1 MQANILVVED
11 DHSVRNLVSTTLQT
25 HGYQF
30 DAMIN
35 GESALLAMTSHH
47 YDIILLDL
55 GLPDQDGI
63 DIIKTVRT
71 FSVIPI
77 IVLSARSS
85 NEDKIAALDAGADDY
100 LTKPFNIDELLARV
114 RSTLRRA
121 EYLQNMTTQEET
133 VFENGDLKINYLSA
147 TVSLKG
153 KEIHLM
159 PIEYNLLCLLAKN
172 VGKVLTYQ
180 FILDKIWKNALESD
194 LSSLRVYMTT
204 LRKKIDKQYADD
216 QKYIQTHITSR
227 AFKNI
232 FWLCNAYW
240 KNICNVTRS

>member
-1 MQANILVVED
+1 
-11 DHSVRNLVSTTLQT
+11 
-25 HGYQF
+25 
-30 DAMIN
+30 
-35 GESALLAMTSHH
+35 
-47 YDIILLDL
+47 
-55 GLPDQDGI
+55 
-63 DIIKTVRT
+63 
-71 FSVIPI
+71 
-77 IVLSARSS
+77 
-85 NEDKIAALDAGADDY
+85 
-100 LTKPFNIDELLARV
+100 
-114 RSTLRRA
+114 
-121 EYLQNMTTQEET
+121 MTTQEET

-216 QKYIQTHITSR
+216 QKYIQTHIGIGYRMVRQKKSGE
-227 AFKNI
+227 
-232 FWLCNAYW
+232 
-240 KNICNVTRS
+240 

>member
-1 MQANILVVED
+1 MQANLLVVED

-77 IVLSARSS
+77 IVLSASS
-85 NEDKIAALDAGADDY
+85 NEDKIAALDAAADDY

-216 QKYIQTHITSR
+216 QKYIQTHIGIGYRMVRQKKSGE
-227 AFKNI
+227 
-232 FWLCNAYW
+232 
-240 KNICNVTRS
+240 

>member
-121 EYLQNMTTQEET
+121 EYLQ
-133 VFENGDLKINYLSA
+133 I
-147 TVSLKG
+147 
-153 KEIHLM
+153 
-159 PIEYNLLCLLAKN
+159 
-172 VGKVLTYQ
+172 
-180 FILDKIWKNALESD
+180 
-194 LSSLRVYMTT
+194 
-204 LRKKIDKQYADD
+204 
-216 QKYIQTHITSR
+216 
-227 AFKNI
+227 
-232 FWLCNAYW
+232 
-240 KNICNVTRS
+240 

>member
-71 FSVIPI
+71 FSIIPI

-85 NEDKIAALDAGADDY
+85 SEDKIAALDAGADDY

-216 QKYIQTHITSR
+216 QKYIQTHIGIGYRMVRQKKSGE
-227 AFKNI
+227 
-232 FWLCNAYW
+232 
-240 KNICNVTRS
+240 

>member
-1 MQANILVVED
+1 MQTNILVVED

-30 DAMIN
+30 DAMID

-100 LTKPFNIDELLARV
+100 LTKPFHIDELLARV

-216 QKYIQTHITSR
+216 QKYIQTHIGIGYRMVRQKKSGE
-227 AFKNI
+227 
-232 FWLCNAYW
+232 
-240 KNICNVTRS
+240 

>member
-77 IVLSARSS
+77 IVLSARNS

-100 LTKPFNIDELLARV
+100 LTKPLNIDELLARV

-216 QKYIQTHITSR
+216 QKYIQTHIGIGYRMVRQKKSGE
-227 AFKNI
+227 
-232 FWLCNAYW
+232 
-240 KNICNVTRS
+240 

>member
-1 MQANILVVED
+1 MQTNILVVED

-30 DAMIN
+30 DAMID

-100 LTKPFNIDELLARV
+100 LTKPFHIDELLARV

-216 QKYIQTHITSR
+216 RKYIQTHIGIGYRMVRQKKSGE
-227 AFKNI
+227 
-232 FWLCNAYW
+232 
-240 KNICNVTRS
+240 

>member
-216 QKYIQTHITSR
+216 QKYIQTHIGIGYRMVRQKKSG
-227 AFKNI
+227 A
-232 FWLCNAYW
+232 
-240 KNICNVTRS
+240 

>member
-11 DHSVRNLVSTTLQT
+11 NHSVRNLVSTTLQT

-180 FILDKIWKNALESD
+180 FILDKIWKNSLESD

-216 QKYIQTHITSR
+216 QKYIQTHIGIGYRMVRQKKSGE
-227 AFKNI
+227 
-232 FWLCNAYW
+232 
-240 KNICNVTRS
+240 

>member
-1 MQANILVVED
+1 MQTNILVVED

-216 QKYIQTHITSR
+216 QKYIQTHIGIGYRMVRQKKSGE
-227 AFKNI
+227 
-232 FWLCNAYW
+232 
-240 KNICNVTRS
+240 

>member
-77 IVLSARSS
+77 IVLSVRSS

-216 QKYIQTHITSR
+216 QKYIQTHIGIGYRMVRQKKSGE
-227 AFKNI
+227 
-232 FWLCNAYW
+232 
-240 KNICNVTRS
+240 

>member
-25 HGYQF
+25 HRYQF

-216 QKYIQTHITSR
+216 QKYIQTHIGIGYRMVRQKKSGE
-227 AFKNI
+227 
-232 FWLCNAYW
+232 
-240 KNICNVTRS
+240 

>member
-1 MQANILVVED
+1 M
-11 DHSVRNLVSTTLQT
+11 STTLQT

-216 QKYIQTHITSR
+216 QKYIQTHIGIGYRMVRQKKSGE
-227 AFKNI
+227 
-232 FWLCNAYW
+232 
-240 KNICNVTRS
+240 

>member
-55 GLPDQDGI
+55 GLPDQYGI

-216 QKYIQTHITSR
+216 QKYIQTHIGIGYRMVRQKKSGE
-227 AFKNI
+227 
-232 FWLCNAYW
+232 
-240 KNICNVTRS
+240 

>member
-216 QKYIQTHITSR
+216 QKYIQTHIGIGYR
-227 AFKNI
+227 MVDKKRVVNNI
-232 FWLCNAYW
+232 HE
-240 KNICNVTRS
+240 

>member
-1 MQANILVVED
+1 MQMNILVVED

-30 DAMIN
+30 DAMID

-100 LTKPFNIDELLARV
+100 LTKPFHIDELLARV

-216 QKYIQTHITSR
+216 RKYIQTHIGIGYRMVRQKKSGE
-227 AFKNI
+227 
-232 FWLCNAYW
+232 
-240 KNICNVTRS
+240 

>member
-194 LSSLRVYMTT
+194 LCSLRVYMTT
-204 LRKKIDKQYADD
+204 LRKKSDKQYADD
-216 QKYIQTHITSR
+216 QKYIQTHIGIGYRMVRQKKSGE
-227 AFKNI
+227 
-232 FWLCNAYW
+232 
-240 KNICNVTRS
+240 

>member
-1 MQANILVVED
+1 MKELVILVVED

-77 IVLSARSS
+77 IVLSARNS

-133 VFENGDLKINYLSA
+133 VFENGDLKINYL
-147 TVSLKG
+147 L
-153 KEIHLM
+153 I
-159 PIEYNLLCLLAKN
+159 
-172 VGKVLTYQ
+172 
-180 FILDKIWKNALESD
+180 
-194 LSSLRVYMTT
+194 
-204 LRKKIDKQYADD
+204 
-216 QKYIQTHITSR
+216 
-227 AFKNI
+227 
-232 FWLCNAYW
+232 
-240 KNICNVTRS
+240 

>member
-100 LTKPFNIDELLARV
+100 LTKPFNIDELLARI

-216 QKYIQTHITSR
+216 QKYIQTHIGIGYRMVRQKKSGE
-227 AFKNI
+227 
-232 FWLCNAYW
+232 
-240 KNICNVTRS
+240 

>member
-100 LTKPFNIDELLARV
+100 LTKPFHIDELLARV

-216 QKYIQTHITSR
+216 RKYIQTHIGIGYRMVRQKKSGE
-227 AFKNI
+227 
-232 FWLCNAYW
+232 
-240 KNICNVTRS
+240 

>member
-114 RSTLRRA
+114 RSTSRYFNPVLSHIF
-121 EYLQNMTTQEET
+121 YGFLS
-133 VFENGDLKINYLSA
+133 KI
-147 TVSLKG
+147 
-153 KEIHLM
+153 
-159 PIEYNLLCLLAKN
+159 
-172 VGKVLTYQ
+172 Q
-180 FILDKIWKNALESD
+180 
-194 LSSLRVYMTT
+194 
-204 LRKKIDKQYADD
+204 
-216 QKYIQTHITSR
+216 
-227 AFKNI
+227 
-232 FWLCNAYW
+232 
-240 KNICNVTRS
+240 

>member
-100 LTKPFNIDELLARV
+100 LTKPFHIDELLARV

-180 FILDKIWKNALESD
+180 FILDKIWKNAMESD

-216 QKYIQTHITSR
+216 QKYIQTHIGIGYRMVRQKKSGE
-227 AFKNI
+227 
-232 FWLCNAYW
+232 
-240 KNICNVTRS
+240 

>member
-85 NEDKIAALDAGADDY
+85 NEDKIAALDEGADDY

-216 QKYIQTHITSR
+216 QKYIQTHIGIGYRMVRQKKSGE
-227 AFKNI
+227 
-232 FWLCNAYW
+232 
-240 KNICNVTRS
+240 

>member
-133 VFENGDLKINYLSA
+133 VLKMVI
-147 TVSLKG
+147 
-153 KEIHLM
+153 
-159 PIEYNLLCLLAKN
+159 
-172 VGKVLTYQ
+172 
-180 FILDKIWKNALESD
+180 
-194 LSSLRVYMTT
+194 
-204 LRKKIDKQYADD
+204 
-216 QKYIQTHITSR
+216 
-227 AFKNI
+227 
-232 FWLCNAYW
+232 
-240 KNICNVTRS
+240 

>member
-194 LSSLRVYMTT
+194 LSSLRVYMT
-204 LRKKIDKQYADD
+204 K
-216 QKYIQTHITSR
+216 
-227 AFKNI
+227 
-232 FWLCNAYW
+232 
-240 KNICNVTRS
+240 

>member
-216 QKYIQTHITSR
+216 RKYIQTHIGIGYRMVRQKKSGE
-227 AFKNI
+227 
-232 FWLCNAYW
+232 
-240 KNICNVTRS
+240 

>member
-1 MQANILVVED
+1 MQTNILVVED

-30 DAMIN
+30 DAMID

-216 QKYIQTHITSR
+216 RKYIQTHIGIGYRMVRQKKSGE
-227 AFKNI
+227 
-232 FWLCNAYW
+232 
-240 KNICNVTRS
+240 

>member
-77 IVLSARSS
+77 IVLSARNS

-216 QKYIQTHITSR
+216 QKYIQTHIGIGYRMVRQKKSGE
-227 AFKNI
+227 
-232 FWLCNAYW
+232 
-240 KNICNVTRS
+240 

>member
-1 MQANILVVED
+1 MQMNILVVED

-30 DAMIN
+30 DAMID

-100 LTKPFNIDELLARV
+100 LTKPFHIDELLARV

-216 QKYIQTHITSR
+216 QKYIQTHIGIGYRMVRQKKSGE
-227 AFKNI
+227 
-232 FWLCNAYW
+232 
-240 KNICNVTRS
+240 

>member
-180 FILDKIWKNALESD
+180 FILDKIWKNSLESD

-216 QKYIQTHITSR
+216 QKYIQTHIGIGYRMVRQKKSGE
-227 AFKNI
+227 
-232 FWLCNAYW
+232 
-240 KNICNVTRS
+240 

>member
-35 GESALLAMTSHH
+35 GESAVLAMTSHH

-216 QKYIQTHITSR
+216 QKYIQTHIGIGYRMVRQKKSGE
-227 AFKNI
+227 
-232 FWLCNAYW
+232 
-240 KNICNVTRS
+240 

>member
-30 DAMIN
+30 DAMID

-100 LTKPFNIDELLARV
+100 LTKPFHIDELLARV

-216 QKYIQTHITSR
+216 RKYIQTHIGIGYRMVRQKKSGE
-227 AFKNI
+227 
-232 FWLCNAYW
+232 
-240 KNICNVTRS
+240 

>member
-30 DAMIN
+30 DAMID

-216 QKYIQTHITSR
+216 RKYIQTHIGIGYRMVRQKKSGE
-227 AFKNI
+227 
-232 FWLCNAYW
+232 
-240 KNICNVTRS
+240 

>member
-85 NEDKIAALDAGADDY
+85 NEDKIAALDAGADAY

-216 QKYIQTHITSR
+216 QKYIQTHIGIGYRMVRQKKSGE
-227 AFKNI
+227 
-232 FWLCNAYW
+232 
-240 KNICNVTRS
+240 

>member
-172 VGKVLTYQ
+172 VDKVLTYQ

-216 QKYIQTHITSR
+216 QKYIQTHIGIGYRMVRQKKSGE
-227 AFKNI
+227 
-232 FWLCNAYW
+232 
-240 KNICNVTRS
+240 

>member
-85 NEDKIAALDAGADDY
+85 SEDKIAALDAGADDY

-216 QKYIQTHITSR
+216 QKYIQTHIGIGYRMVRQKKSGE
-227 AFKNI
+227 
-232 FWLCNAYW
+232 
-240 KNICNVTRS
+240 